1 MSWAD
6 VVGHQIQIEML
17 HEAVRR
23 RRLPHALLFAGP
35 SGIGKQI
42 VARLLAK
49 ALLCERTSDDD
60 LHACGTC
67 GSCRSFDA
75 GTHPDCLAVEKP
87 EGKAILP
94 IGLIAGEGDERGRS
108 GLCYNL
114 SLRPMLSGR
123 KVAIV
128 DDADCM
134 NAEAANA
141 FLKTLE
147 EPTPDTIIILI
158 SSQPDS
164 LLPTIR
170 SRCQLLRFHPL
181 KSGEVADLLV
191 RLEWVDDPKAAEEI
205 AALSDGSLS
214 QAAQLLDP
222 RWRDLRAMLG
232 KGLSAQAFETGR
244 FAAELLEQMESKAS
258 DAGERRIAWSW
269 LLRFAVEYY
278 RKELTEL
285 AREFAEFTPT
295 DDSPGGVAA
304 CWGKL
309 ERVNQLLERCLDEE
323 SRRDDNLNISLSL
336 EAWLTD
342 LAQLRRQEPA
352 VR

>member
-1 MSWAD
+1 MKWSD
-6 VVGHQIQIEML
+6 VIGHQIQIEML

-23 RRLPHALLFAGP
+23 QRLPHALLFAGP

-49 ALLCERTSDDD
+49 ALLCVQNSETD
-60 LHACGTC
+60 LQACETC

-75 GTHPDCLAVEKP
+75 GTHPDCLTVSKP

-94 IGLIAGEGDERGRS
+94 IALIAGEGDERGRS
-108 GLCYNL
+108 GLCYDL
-114 SLRPMLSGR
+114 SLRPMLSRR
-123 KVAIV
+123 KIAIV

-147 EPTPDTIIILI
+147 EPTPDTVIIMI
-158 SSQPDS
+158 SSQPDA

-170 SRCQLLRFHPL
+170 SRCQMLRFRPL
-181 KSGEVADLLV
+181 KSSEIAELV
-191 RLEWVDDPKAAEEI
+191 IRLEWVDDRQVAEEI

-222 RWRDLRAMLG
+222 RWRELRTMLWT
-232 KGLSAQAFETGR
+232 GLSAEKLETGR

-258 DAGERRIAWSW
+258 DAGERRNAWSW
-269 LLRFAVEYY
+269 LLRFAVEFY
-278 RKELTEL
+278 RNELTEL
-285 AREFAEFTPT
+285 TRELSDFAPT
-295 DDSPGGVAA
+295 DNTPNGVSN
-304 CWGKL
+304 CWDRL
-309 ERVNQLLERCLDEE
+309 ERTNQLLDRCLEV
-323 SRRDDNLNISLSL
+323 SKSLLASAPNWL
-336 EAWLTD
+336 E
-342 LAQLRRQEPA
+342 
-352 VR
+352 